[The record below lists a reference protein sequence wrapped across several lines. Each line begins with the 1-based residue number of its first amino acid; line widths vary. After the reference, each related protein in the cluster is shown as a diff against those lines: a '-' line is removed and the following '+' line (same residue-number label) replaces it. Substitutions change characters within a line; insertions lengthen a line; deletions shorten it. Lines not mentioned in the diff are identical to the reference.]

1 MGLHQ
6 VDKTINIL
14 VVDDFAAMRKIIKG
28 VLKELGFSNV
38 VEADDGAVA
47 LAKLKEGDFKFII
60 SDWNMPS
67 MLGIDLLRAVR
78 ADEKLKA
85 VPFLMVTA
93 ESRKEDVLTAME
105 AGVSSYVIKPFTPD
119 ALETKITEI
128 LSSINTN

>member
-1 MGLHQ
+1 VGLHQ